1 MLKKKLREINFFL
14 LFLGYL
20 LTPDPELR
28 PDIYQASYLAFK
40 IFDSNNKC
48 PVQNLNKAKKPC
60 FEDISL
66 ENSAE
71 STTKSTEVKSSAGP
85 PG

>member
-1 MLKKKLREINFFL
+1 MILILPIFSHLSFVVTTQLQLPR
-14 LFLGYL
+14 
-20 LTPDPELR
+20 
-28 PDIYQASYLAFK
+28 DIKYLAFK